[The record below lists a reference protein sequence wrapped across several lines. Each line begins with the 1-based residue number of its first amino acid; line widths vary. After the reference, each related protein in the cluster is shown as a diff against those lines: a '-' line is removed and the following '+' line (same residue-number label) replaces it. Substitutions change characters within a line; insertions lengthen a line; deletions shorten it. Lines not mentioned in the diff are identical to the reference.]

1 MNPAIT
7 SSGQEQDFEIAS
19 EAFRVVVGYEDYASG
34 VRAMQLYNHILE
46 VCDESELQLNVWKF
60 EPLGMIKLREAA
72 AAEAVH
78 ADLVLISVRGDRVL
92 PKEAT
97 DWIESWIHLKST
109 ITSAL
114 GLLLDQQF
122 VSHSNAEHTRRYLQ
136 ELTSEAGI
144 DFITS
149 QSMKAEDNPSF
160 EKLFERSTASSNLL
174 ESILQRD
181 RSVDHWGINE

>member
-34 VRAMQLYNHILE
+34 VRVMQLYNHILE

-60 EPLGMIKLREAA
+60 ELLGMIKFREVAA
-72 AAEAVH
+72 VEVVH

-109 ITSAL
+109 MTSAL

-149 QSMKAEDNPSF
+149 QSMKVEDSARF